1 MDERVELDA
10 VYVPSPDI
18 VARMIQGELV
28 IVPVAAGI
36 GDMEGE
42 LFSLNETGRAVW
54 GLLDGR
60 TLAQAVA
67 ALAAEYE
74 APAETL
80 ERDAAGLIGELLR
93 RRIVVRKP
101 GR

>member
-1 MDERVELDA
+1 MDERVELEA

-18 VARMIQGELV
+18 VARIIQGELV

-42 LFSLNETGRAVW
+42 LFTLNETGRAVW
-54 GLLDGR
+54 DLLDGR
-60 TLAQAVA
+60 TFAQVAA
-67 ALAAEYE
+67 ALAADFE
-74 APAETL
+74 APAATL

-93 RRIVVRKP
+93 RRIVIRKP
-101 GR
+101 AR